1 MVADAGDLHRV
12 LEGQEHAFAGAIFRI
27 QLQQILALEGDFPSV
42 TSYSSRPASVAD
54 SVLLPEPFG
63 PMMACTSPGLI
74 SRSNPL
80 RISLPST
87 LTFKF
92 LMLNMLC
99 PQIAPTA
106 LKCGD

>member
-27 QLQQILALEGDFPSV
+27 QLQQIPCPLKVTSPSV

-63 PMMACTSPGLI
+63 PHDGVHFARFDLQIQSP
-74 SRSNPL
+74 
-80 RISLPST
+80 
-87 LTFKF
+87 
-92 LMLNMLC
+92 
-99 PQIAPTA
+99 
-106 LKCGD
+106 